1 MQHGDMV
8 IMNMESRMNE
18 KNTKRKRVGEQMKV
32 ALTEENVT
40 LTGRTYREGDTVWL
54 ALSGTG
60 VAFDYTGK
68 RLAVTVVGGAVAGTP
83 DNEINYARFAVYADG
98 KRVLDERVMQKE
110 KEYVLW
116 ESGEEGTV
124 RIEIIKLSESPMS
137 VMGLRDI
144 LIGEGEKICPLPR
157 KEHLIEFIGDSI
169 TCGYGVD
176 DEDPLHSF
184 STATEDVTKAYAYL
198 TAEQLDAD
206 YTMFSAS
213 GYGIIS
219 GYTDDPQKKCSEQLI
234 PLYYHSYGFSYD
246 TMENGVNP
254 KDLAWD
260 FTKRE
265 PDAIVINLGTNDDSY
280 CQDEE
285 EKQKEYRDQ
294 YVVFL
299 KDVRSKNPDATIFCV
314 LGLMGARLFPR
325 ICEACRIYSA
335 ETGDRNIHTFELPEQ
350 DGTIGYV
357 ADYHPLHGAH
367 EKAADVLNREIKT
380 VMGW

>member
-1 MQHGDMV
+1 
-8 IMNMESRMNE
+8 
-18 KNTKRKRVGEQMKV
+18 MKV

-68 RLAVTVVGGAVAGTP
+68 RLTVTVVGGAVAEIP
-83 DNEINYARFAVYADG
+83 DNGINYARFAVYADG
-98 KRVLDERVMQKE
+98 KRVMDERVMQKE
-110 KEYVLW
+110 KQYVLW
-116 ESGEEGTV
+116 ESGEERTV
-124 RIEIIKLSESPMS
+124 RIEILKLSESPMS
-137 VMGLRDI
+137 VMGLKDI
-144 LIGEGEKICPLPR
+144 LIGEGERICPLPR

-184 STATEDVTKAYAYL
+184 STATEDVTGAYAYL
-198 TAEQLDAD
+198 TAEQLGAD
-206 YTMFSAS
+206 YSMFSAS

-219 GYTDDPQKKCSEQLI
+219 GYTDDPQKKCGEQLI

-246 TMENGVNP
+246 TMGNGENP

-265 PDAIVINLGTNDDSY
+265 PDVIVINLGTNDDSY

-285 EKQKEYRDQ
+285 EKQKEYRDE

-299 KDVRSKNPDATIFCV
+299 KDVRSKNPDAEIFCV

-325 ICEACRIYSA
+325 ICEACRTYIE
-335 ETGDRNIHTFELPEQ
+335 ETGDRSIHTFELPEQ
-350 DGTIGYV
+350 DGAIGYV

-367 EKAADVLNREIKT
+367 KKAADVLSKEIKT